1 MKKEISWKDLV
12 KKTAEKHKKSGKS
25 FDFKDVLADSGKEW
39 KMIKSGKHEEYVQGK
54 SSPVTRKNKPSNK
67 KEKKSS
73 KKSMKNSSHED
84 CDAEMILSKN
94 ILCKSC
100 KVKVEKLVKTQSGGS
115 KLLQLSPS
123 EYKSK
128 GGKLSELSPSEYTSS
143 AQNAQAQA
151 PAAQAQAQAPA
162 PAAQAVKAP
171 APEVKAP
178 ASK

>member
-39 KMIKSGKHEEYVQGK
+39 DMIKSGKHEEYVQGK
-54 SSPVTRKNKPSNK
+54 SSAVTRKNKPSNK

-73 KKSMKNSSHED
+73 KKSMKNASHED

-100 KVKVEKLVKTQSGGS
+100 KGKVQKLVKNQSGGS
-115 KLLQLSPS
+115 KLSALSPS

-128 GGKLSELSPSEYTSS
+128 GGKLSQLSPSEYTSS
-143 AQNAQAQA
+143 AQTAK
-151 PAAQAQAQAPA
+151 AAAPA
-162 PAAQAVKAP
+162 PEVKAPTPAAPEVKAP

-178 ASK
+178 AAK